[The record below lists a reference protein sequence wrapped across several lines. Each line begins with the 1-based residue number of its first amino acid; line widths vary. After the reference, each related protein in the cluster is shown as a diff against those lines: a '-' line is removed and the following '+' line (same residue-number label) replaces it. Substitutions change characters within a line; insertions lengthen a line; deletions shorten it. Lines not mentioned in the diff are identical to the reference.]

1 MKKAL
6 IIGIDNY
13 PSAPLSGCVNDA
25 NSMANVL
32 EANGDGSPN
41 FSVRLITASTNQVS
55 KRELKQQVEE
65 LFSGDNDTSL
75 FYFAGHGCLTPVG
88 GYIVTSDG
96 ISYDVGIS
104 MNEILQ
110 YANKSKAKNKVI
122 ILDCCHSGAL
132 GKLPDIQEDRSLLGL
147 GLVVL
152 TACRDSETSAEVGG
166 NGVFTSLVVDAL
178 QGGAADLRGFITPGS
193 IYSYVDQALGP
204 WDQRPVFKSNI
215 TAFTSLR
222 RINPPLAT
230 EDLRK
235 ICALFSDAAEEFAL
249 NPTYEDTDPSAV
261 PEHCQQFKILQKYN
275 RVNLVVP
282 VGEEHMY
289 YAAINSKSCRL
300 TALGYQYWR
309 LVNEKKL

>member
-1 MKKAL
+1 MGCTVQMVGIDSSLFYVSVAPRVTSTGEENAVTDWTGLPMKKAL

-13 PSAPLSGCVNDA
+13 PTSPLQGCVNDA
-25 NSMANVL
+25 NSMASVP

-41 FSVRLITASTNQVS
+41 FSVRLLTASTNEIS

-65 LFSGDNDTSL
+65 LFSGDSDTSL

-96 ISYDVGIS
+96 VTYDEGIS

-110 YANKSKAKNKVI
+110 YANKSKAKNKI
-122 ILDCCHSGAL
+122 IVLDCCHSGAL
-132 GKLPDIQEDRSLLGL
+132 GKIPDIQEDRSLLGL

-152 TACRDSETSAEVGG
+152 TACRDAETAAEVGG

-178 QGGAADLRGFITPGS
+178 QGGAADLRGFVTPGS

-215 TAFTSLR
+215 TGFTSLR
-222 RINPPLAT
+222 RINPPLAM

-235 ICALFSDAAEEFAL
+235 ICALFPDASQE
-249 NPTYEDTDPSAV
+249 
-261 PEHCQQFKILQKYN
+261 
-275 RVNLVVP
+275 
-282 VGEEHMY
+282 
-289 YAAINSKSCRL
+289 
-300 TALGYQYWR
+300 
-309 LVNEKKL
+309 

>member
-6 IIGIDNY
+6 IVGIDNY
-13 PSAPLSGCVNDA
+13 PSSPLHGCVNDA
-25 NSMANVL
+25 NSMASVL

-41 FSVRLITASTNQVS
+41 FSVRLLTASTNEIT

-65 LFSGDNDTSL
+65 LFSGDSDVAF

-96 ISYDVGIS
+96 VSYDEGIS

-110 YANKSKAKNKVI
+110 YANKSRAKNKII

-132 GKLPDIQEDRSLLGL
+132 GKIPDIQEDRSLLGL

-152 TACRDSETSAEVGG
+152 TACRDFEASAEAGG
-166 NGVFTSLVVDAL
+166 KGVFTSLVVDAL
-178 QGGAADLRGFITPGS
+178 QGGASDLRGFVTPGS

-215 TAFTSLR
+215 TGFTSLR
-222 RINPPLAT
+222 RINPPIAM

-235 ICALFSDAAEEFAL
+235 ICTLFPDASQEFL
-249 NPTYEDTDPSAV
+249 LDPTHEDTDPSAIQ
-261 PEHCQQFKILQKYN
+261 EHCQDFKILQKFN

-282 VGEEHMY
+282 VDEEHMY
-289 YAAINSKSCRL
+289 YAAMNRKSCRL